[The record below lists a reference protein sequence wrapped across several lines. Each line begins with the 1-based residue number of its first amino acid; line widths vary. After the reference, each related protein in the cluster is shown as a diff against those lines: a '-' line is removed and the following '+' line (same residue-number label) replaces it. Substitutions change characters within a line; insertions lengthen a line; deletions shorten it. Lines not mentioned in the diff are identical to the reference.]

1 MNDFYMTFN
10 MTDKLDMQLFRNSE
24 SPEQSYIPTATVQ
37 ISVP

>member
-24 SPEQSYIPTATVQ
+24 STEQSYIPTATVQ